1 MSAVKHSVNSH
12 TLLVVDDEA
21 GVRESVRMIFA
32 NDYNVLSA
40 GNGEEALRIVQSEL
54 PDVILLDVKMPGMN
68 GMETLRKIKES
79 SHPSRIVMIT
89 ATKTIKNAVEAMKLG
104 AEDYVTKP
112 FDVDE
117 IRLIVKRSLENIDLI
132 NEVKTL
138 RSEVKRSYNFD
149 NIIGRTESMQKVFK
163 TIQQIADKK
172 STVAIYGESGTGKEL
187 IARAIHFNSW
197 RREKPF
203 VAVNIAA
210 VPETLIE
217 NELFGHE
224 KGAFTDARER
234 TLGKFEMADGGTL
247 FLDEIG
253 ELPMSA
259 QVKLLR
265 VLQEKEF
272 TRLGSSVSEKLDV
285 RFVVATNR
293 DLEEA
298 MRLKEFREDLYYR
311 INVVPIRIPPLR
323 ERKNDI
329 HLLVNHLLEKICA
342 EACEPPFPRD
352 GSNRRGGG
360 DRRSSPAEAHPVKR
374 ISKEALELLMEYR
387 WPGNVRE
394 LENVIERCVAFSN
407 GDVILPEDLPEKIRA
422 LQMDATSLDHG
433 FIEKGQSLSDTVE
446 AFEKKMIQSALQ
458 RTSGNKTKAAE
469 SLRITRKM
477 LRYKVEKYG
486 IQP

>member
-1 MSAVKHSVNSH
+1 MSAVNKSVNSH

-40 GNGEEALRIVQSEL
+40 GNGEEAVQIVQNESPE
-54 PDVILLDVKMPGMN
+54 VILLDVKMPGMN

-79 SHPSRIVMIT
+79 SHPSKVVMIT

-117 IRLIVKRSLENIDLI
+117 IRLIVKRALENIDLM

-138 RSEVKRSYNFD
+138 RSEVERSYNFD
-149 NIIGRTESMQKVFK
+149 NIIGRTDNMKKIFK

-187 IARAIHFNSW
+187 IARAIHFNSC
-197 RREKPF
+197 RRDKPF

-234 TLGKFEMADGGTL
+234 TLGKFEMANGGTL

-285 RFVVATNR
+285 RFIVATNR

-298 MRLKEFREDLYYR
+298 MRLREFREDLYYR
-311 INVVPIRIPPLR
+311 INVVPVRIPPLR

-329 HLLVNHLLEKICA
+329 HPLVKHLLTKISDD
-342 EACEPPFPRD
+342 EV
-352 GSNRRGGG
+352 SQ
-360 DRRSSPAEAHPVKR
+360 VKQ

-394 LENVIERCVAFSN
+394 LENVIERCVAFSSEES
-407 GDVILPEDLPEKIRA
+407 ILPEDLPEKIRS
-422 LQMDATSLDHG
+422 LQMDATSLDQG
-433 FIEKGQSLSDTVE
+433 FIENGQSLSDTVE
-446 AFEKKMIQSALQ
+446 DFEKKMIQSALQ

>member
-1 MSAVKHSVNSH
+1 MENSTSGFSP
-12 TLLVVDDEA
+12 TLMVVDDEA
-21 GVRESVRMIFA
+21 GVRESVRMIFE

-40 GNGEEALRIVQSEL
+40 ENGEEAIQLVLNET
-54 PDVILLDVKMPGMN
+54 PEVILLDVKMPRMD
-68 GMETLRKIKES
+68 GMETLRRIKELGNGS
-79 SHPSRIVMIT
+79 KVVMIT

-104 AEDYVTKP
+104 AEDYITKP

-117 IRLIVKRSLENIDLI
+117 IRLIVRKALENIELLK
-132 NEVKTL
+132 EVRNL
-138 RSEVKRSYNFD
+138 RSEVERSYNFD
-149 NIIGRTESMQKVFK
+149 NIVGRTDSMKKIFR
-163 TIQQIADKK
+163 TIKQIADKK

-187 IARAIHFNSW
+187 IARAIHFNSC
-197 RREKPF
+197 RRDKPF

-224 KGAFTDARER
+224 KGAYTDARER
-234 TLGKFEMADGGTL
+234 TRGKFELAEGGTL

-272 TRLGSSVSEKLDV
+272 TRLGSSVSEKIDV
-285 RFVVATNR
+285 RFIVATNR

-298 MRLKEFREDLYYR
+298 LRQRQFREDLYYR

-329 HLLVNHLLEKICA
+329 HPLVNHLLEKISA
-342 EACEPPFPRD
+342 ED
-352 GSNRRGGG
+352 RGLRMKI
-360 DRRSSPAEAHPVKR
+360 D
-374 ISKEALELLMEYR
+374 KEALELLMEYR

-394 LENVIERCVAFSN
+394 LENVIERCVAFCN
-407 GDVILPEDLPEKIRA
+407 GDTIAPEDLPIKIRA
-422 LQMDATSLDHG
+422 LQMDATNLDHE
-433 FIEKGQSLSDTVE
+433 FIDKGKSLSETVE
-446 AFEKKMIQSALQ
+446 AFEKKMILNALQ

-469 SLRITRKM
+469 TLRITRKM

>member
-1 MSAVKHSVNSH
+1 MSHSVNSH

-32 NDYNVLSA
+32 HDYHVLSA
-40 GNGEEALRIVQSEL
+40 GNGEEALRVVQNESPE
-54 PDVILLDVKMPGMN
+54 VILLDVKMPGMN
-68 GMETLRKIKES
+68 GIETLRKIKES
-79 SHPSRIVMIT
+79 NHASRVVMIT

-117 IRLIVKRSLENIDLI
+117 IRLIVKRSLRNIDLI

-149 NIIGRTESMQKVFK
+149 NIVGRTESMQKVFK

-187 IARAIHFNSW
+187 IARAIHFNSC
-197 RREKPF
+197 RSDKPF

-224 KGAFTDARER
+224 KGAYTDARER

-285 RFVVATNR
+285 RFIVATNR

-329 HLLVNHLLEKICA
+329 HPLVNHLLEKISTD
-342 EACEPPFPRD
+342 EE
-352 GSNRRGGG
+352 
-360 DRRSSPAEAHPVKR
+360 SSVKQ

-394 LENVIERCVAFSN
+394 LENVIERCVVFSD
-407 GDVILPEDLPEKIRA
+407 GEVIRPENLPEKIRA

-446 AFEKKMIQSALQ
+446 AFEKKMIQNALQ

-486 IQP
+486 IYP

>member
-1 MSAVKHSVNSH
+1 MSAVNKSVNSH

-40 GNGEEALRIVQSEL
+40 GNGEEAVQIVQNESPE
-54 PDVILLDVKMPGMN
+54 VILLDVKMPGMN

-79 SHPSRIVMIT
+79 SHPSKVVMIT

-117 IRLIVKRSLENIDLI
+117 IRLIVKRALENIDLM

-138 RSEVKRSYNFD
+138 RSEVERSYNFD
-149 NIIGRTESMQKVFK
+149 NIIGRTDNMKKIFK

-187 IARAIHFNSW
+187 IARAIHFNSC
-197 RREKPF
+197 RRDKPF

-234 TLGKFEMADGGTL
+234 TLGKFEMANGGTL

-298 MRLKEFREDLYYR
+298 MRLREFREDLYYR
-311 INVVPIRIPPLR
+311 INVVPVRIPPLR

-329 HLLVNHLLEKICA
+329 HPLVKHLLTKISDD
-342 EACEPPFPRD
+342 EV
-352 GSNRRGGG
+352 SQ
-360 DRRSSPAEAHPVKR
+360 VKQ

-394 LENVIERCVAFSN
+394 LENVIERCVAFSSEES
-407 GDVILPEDLPEKIRA
+407 ILPEDLPEKIRS
-422 LQMDATSLDHG
+422 LQMDATSLDQG
-433 FIEKGQSLSDTVE
+433 FIENGQSLSDTVE
-446 AFEKKMIQSALQ
+446 DFEKKMIQSALQ

>member
-1 MSAVKHSVNSH
+1 MYAVNNSVNSH

-40 GNGEEALRIVQSEL
+40 GNGEEAIRIVQNESPE
-54 PDVILLDVKMPGMN
+54 VILLDVKMPGMN

-79 SHPSRIVMIT
+79 SNFSKVVMIT

-104 AEDYVTKP
+104 AEDYITKP

-117 IRLIVKRSLENIDLI
+117 IRLIVKRALKNIDLM

-138 RSEVKRSYNFD
+138 RSEVERSYNFD
-149 NIIGRTESMQKVFK
+149 NIVGRTDSMKKIFK

-187 IARAIHFNSW
+187 IARAIHFNSC
-197 RREKPF
+197 RRDKPF

-234 TLGKFEMADGGTL
+234 TQGKFEMANGGTL

-272 TRLGSSVSEKLDV
+272 TRLGSSVCEKLDV
-285 RFVVATNR
+285 RFIVATNR

-329 HLLVNHLLEKICA
+329 HPLVNHLLAKISA
-342 EACEPPFPRD
+342 DE
-352 GSNRRGGG
+352 GSQ
-360 DRRSSPAEAHPVKR
+360 VKQ

-394 LENVIERCVAFSN
+394 LENVIERCVAFSS
-407 GDVILPEDLPEKIRA
+407 GESILPEDLPEKIRA
-422 LQMDATSLDHG
+422 LQMDAASLDQG
-433 FIEKGQSLSDTVE
+433 FIEKGRSLSDTVE
-446 AFEKKMIQSALQ
+446 EFEKKMILSALQ